1 LRVGMGIRPWVWATR
16 VAESRFEIRDWHQEL
31 SRRLWR
37 VRCRHL
43 GYGCRMNEKS
53 FAGYLNDHLGGSEA
67 ALKITDRLVDQHD
80 EDEIGAFMRTLRTEI
95 EEGQAAIRAVLDL
108 LGEGESVLT
117 RSVGA
122 VGGMLMWLRD
132 AAPMGNAPTLLEDLE
147 ALAIGVWG
155 KRLLWGTMARAT
167 LYDPRLAVID
177 TDGLARQAESE
188 ERELLRL
195 RSAEIERGLELGQS
209 AA

>member
-1 LRVGMGIRPWVWATR
+1 M
-16 VAESRFEIRDWHQEL
+16 D
-31 SRRLWR
+31 
-37 VRCRHL
+37 
-43 GYGCRMNEKS
+43 EKS

-67 ALKITDRLVDQHD
+67 AMKITERLVEQHG
-80 EDEIGAFMRTLRTEI
+80 EDEIGAYMRTLRAEI
-95 EEGQAAIRAVLDL
+95 EEGQDAIRTALDL
-108 LGEGESVLT
+108 LGEGQSVLT

-132 AAPMGNAPTLLEDLE
+132 AAPMGSSPTLLEDLE

-155 KRLLWGTMARAT
+155 KRLLWGTVARAIT
-167 LYDPRLAVID
+167 YDPRLTVLDAER
-177 TDGLARQAESE
+177 LADQAEAE

-195 RSAEIERGLELGQS
+195 RSAEIDRGLQLGES

>member
-1 LRVGMGIRPWVWATR
+1 M
-16 VAESRFEIRDWHQEL
+16 D
-31 SRRLWR
+31 
-37 VRCRHL
+37 
-43 GYGCRMNEKS
+43 EKS

-67 ALKITDRLVDQHD
+67 ALKITERLIDQHG
-80 EDEIGAFMRTLRTEI
+80 EDEIGAYMRTLQAEI
-95 EEGQAAIRAVLDL
+95 EEGRAAIRTALDL

-132 AAPMGNAPTLLEDLE
+132 AAPMGSSPTLLEDLE

-155 KRLLWGTMARAT
+155 KRLLWGTVARAT
-167 LYDPRLAVID
+167 SYDPRLAVLD
-177 TDGLARQAESE
+177 AERLADQAEAE

-195 RSAEIERGLELGQS
+195 RSAEIDRGLQLGES

>member
-1 LRVGMGIRPWVWATR
+1 M
-16 VAESRFEIRDWHQEL
+16 D
-31 SRRLWR
+31 
-37 VRCRHL
+37 
-43 GYGCRMNEKS
+43 EKS

-67 ALKITDRLVDQHD
+67 ALKIVERLAEQHG
-80 EDEIGAFMRTLRTEI
+80 EDEIGAYMRTLRTEI
-95 EEGQAAIRAVLDL
+95 EEGRSAIRTALDL

-122 VGGMLMWLRD
+122 VGGMLTWLRD
-132 AAPMGNAPTLLEDLE
+132 AAPIGSAPTLLEDLE

-155 KRLLWGTMARAT
+155 KRLLWGTLARAAT
-167 LYDPRLAVID
+167 RDPRLAVLD
-177 TDGLARQAESE
+177 ADRLADQAEGE

-195 RSAEIERGLELGQS
+195 RSAEIERGLQLGES

>member
-1 LRVGMGIRPWVWATR
+1 LSAIVQTLVRVR
-16 VAESRFEIRDWHQEL
+16 
-31 SRRLWR
+31 SRRI
-37 VRCRHL
+37 
-43 GYGCRMNEKS
+43 GYGGGMDEKS

-67 ALKITDRLVDQHD
+67 ALKITERLVEQHA
-80 EDEIGAFMRTLRTEI
+80 EDEVGAYMRTLRTEI
-95 EEGQAAIRAVLDL
+95 EEGRAAIRTVLRL
-108 LGEGESVLT
+108 LDEGESVLT

-132 AAPMGNAPTLLEDLE
+132 AAPIGPAPTLLEDLE

-155 KRLLWGTMARAT
+155 KRLLWGTVARAT
-167 LYDPRLAVID
+167 IYDPRLAVLD
-177 TDGLARQAESE
+177 ADRLAAQAEAE

-195 RSAEIERGLELGQS
+195 RNAEIDRGLQLGES

>member
-1 LRVGMGIRPWVWATR
+1 LRLAGSELAEIDAAILQTLVR
-16 VAESRFEIRDWHQEL
+16 VR
-31 SRRLWR
+31 SRRI
-37 VRCRHL
+37 
-43 GYGCRMNEKS
+43 GYVGGMDEKT

-67 ALKITDRLVDQHD
+67 ALKITERLVEQHR
-80 EDEIGAFMRTLRTEI
+80 EDEVGAYMRTLRTEI
-95 EEGQAAIRAVLDL
+95 EEGRAAIRTALGLLD
-108 LGEGESVLT
+108 EGESVLT

-132 AAPMGNAPTLLEDLE
+132 AAPIGTAPTLLEDLE

-155 KRLLWGTMARAT
+155 KRLLWGTVARAT
-167 LYDPRLAVID
+167 TYDPRLAVLD
-177 TDGLARQAESE
+177 ADRLAAQAEAE

-195 RSAEIERGLELGQS
+195 RNAEIDRGLQLGES